1 VLNQPFNP
9 LPLDELTAVFAR
21 IKGLLLTEDK
31 VDRALQLLVQAVRD
45 AIPGSV
51 GAGISLFDEQ
61 GRGSST
67 ASTAQLVGQ
76 ADAAQHDLGQGPC
89 VDAWTEGTTVLI
101 QDTAADDRWPLWSEA
116 VAPLLVRSVVSTPL
130 TAAGGPIGTLK
141 IYAALPAAYTAAT
154 GELLEKFAVPAAT
167 LLAHV
172 QGAETPRHLS
182 GPLKGA
188 LAGRD
193 NTNRACGILME
204 RHGLSAEHALRELL
218 RRARAESTPLSEV
231 CSGLLAAAQAPA
243 GS

>member
-1 VLNQPFNP
+1 MLNQPFNP

-45 AIPGSV
+45 AIPGSA

-67 ASTAQLVGQ
+67 ASTARLVGQ
-76 ADAAQHDLGQGPC
+76 VDAAQHGLGQGPC
-89 VDAWTEGTTVLI
+89 VEAWTAGTTVTVH
-101 QDTAADDRWPLWSEA
+101 DAAADDRWPRWSEA
-116 VAPLLVRSVVSTPL
+116 VAPLAVRSVISTPL
-130 TAAGGPIGTLK
+130 AATAGPLGTLK
-141 IYAALPAAYTAAT
+141 IYAALPAAFTAAT
-154 GELLEKFAVPAAT
+154 GLLLEKFAVPAAT

-172 QGAETPRHLS
+172 QGSETPGQLS

-204 RHGLSAEHALRELL
+204 RHGLSAEQALHELL
-218 RRARAESTPLSEV
+218 RRARADHAPLSRV
-231 CSGLLAAAQAPA
+231 CADLIDGPRLPA
-243 GS
+243 GG

>member
-1 VLNQPFNP
+1 MLNQPFNP

-45 AIPGSV
+45 AIPGSA

-61 GRGSST
+61 GRGRST
-67 ASTAQLVGQ
+67 AATAQLVGQ

-89 VDAWTEGTTVLI
+89 VEAWTEGTTVLVH
-101 QDTAADDRWPLWSEA
+101 DAAADGRWPLWSEA
-116 VAPLLVRSVVSTPL
+116 VAPLPVRSVVSTPL
-130 TAAGGPIGTLK
+130 AAAGGPIGTLK
-141 IYAALPAAYTAAT
+141 IYAVLPAAYTAAT
-154 GELLEKFAVPAAT
+154 GQLLEKFAVPAAT

-172 QGAETPRHLS
+172 QGSETPRHLS

-193 NTNRACGILME
+193 NTNRACGMLME
-204 RHGLSAEHALRELL
+204 RHGLSADQALRELL
-218 RRARAESTPLSEV
+218 RRARADQAPLSRV
-231 CSGLLAAAQAPA
+231 CADLIYGTRSASGR
-243 GS
+243 

>member
-1 VLNQPFNP
+1 MLNQPFNP

-45 AIPGSV
+45 AIPGSA

-67 ASTAQLVGQ
+67 ASTAQLVGE

-89 VDAWTEGTTVLI
+89 VEAWTAGTPVLVH
-101 QDTAADDRWPLWSEA
+101 DAAADDRWPLWSEA
-116 VAPLLVRSVVSTPL
+116 VASLPVRSVVSTPL
-130 TAAGGPIGTLK
+130 AAASGPIGTLK
-141 IYAALPAAYTAAT
+141 IYAVLPAAYTAAT
-154 GELLEKFAVPAAT
+154 VLLLEKFAVPAAT
-167 LLAHV
+167 LIAHV
-172 QGAETPRHLS
+172 QSSETPRHLS

-188 LAGRD
+188 LSGRD

-204 RHGLSAEHALRELL
+204 RHGLSAEQALRELL
-218 RRARAESTPLSEV
+218 RRARTDGTPLSVV
-231 CSGLLAAAQAPA
+231 CSGLIAGAQMPA

>member
-1 VLNQPFNP
+1 MLNQPFNP

-45 AIPGSV
+45 AIPGSD

-67 ASTAQLVGQ
+67 AATAHFVGQ

-89 VDAWTEGTTVLI
+89 VEAWTAGTPVLVH
-101 QDTAADDRWPLWSEA
+101 DAAADDRWPLWSEA
-116 VAPLLVRSVVSTPL
+116 VASMPVRSVVSTPL
-130 TAAGGPIGTLK
+130 AAASGPFGTLK

-154 GELLEKFAVPAAT
+154 VHLLEKFAVPAAT

-172 QGAETPRHLS
+172 QSSETPRHLS

-188 LAGRD
+188 LSGRD

-204 RHGLSAEHALRELL
+204 RHGLSAEQALRELL
-218 RRARAESTPLSEV
+218 RRARTDGTPLSVV
-231 CSGLLAAAQAPA
+231 CLGLIDAARMSAD
-243 GS
+243 S

>member
-1 VLNQPFNP
+1 MLNQPFNP

-45 AIPGSV
+45 AIPGSA

-67 ASTAQLVGQ
+67 ASTAQLVGE

-89 VDAWTEGTTVLI
+89 VEAWTAGTPVLVH
-101 QDTAADDRWPLWSEA
+101 DAAADDRWPLWSEA
-116 VAPLLVRSVVSTPL
+116 VASLPVRSVVSTPL
-130 TAAGGPIGTLK
+130 AAASGPIGTLK
-141 IYAALPAAYTAAT
+141 IYAVLPAAYTAAT
-154 GELLEKFAVPAAT
+154 VLLLEKFAVPAAT
-167 LLAHV
+167 LIAHV
-172 QGAETPRHLS
+172 QSSETPRHLS

-188 LAGRD
+188 LYGRD

-204 RHGLSAEHALRELL
+204 RHGLSAEQALRELL
-218 RRARAESTPLSEV
+218 RRARADGTPLSVV
-231 CSGLLAAAQAPA
+231 CSGLVDGAQLPA